1 MAQQTIEEMEQKIK
15 YLQSRIDNLDAQ
27 IKIRENKIAE
37 ILITNV
43 SYPEIKGW
51 IIGPFGTPENL

>member
-43 SYPEIKGW
+43 SDQEIKGW
-51 IIGPFGTPENL
+51 TIGPFGTPEKL

>member
-43 SYPEIKGW
+43 SDPEIKGW
-51 IIGPFGTPENL
+51 TIGPFGTPEKL